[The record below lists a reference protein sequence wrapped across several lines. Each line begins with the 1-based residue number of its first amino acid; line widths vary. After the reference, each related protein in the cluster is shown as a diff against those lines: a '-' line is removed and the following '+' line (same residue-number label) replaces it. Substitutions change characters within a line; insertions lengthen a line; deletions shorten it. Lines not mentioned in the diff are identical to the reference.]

1 MEKAKVLLEK
11 GKQLLQEGD
20 WPRASEVLK
29 EALGFLE
36 GKDNSDEG
44 KTLLCDILIKKAHAD
59 SRLSEFELARTELED
74 ALEMARVLKDVKN
87 LADAYRGL
95 AYTFILDGDIDQA
108 MHNYMKALEHAEKCN
123 DRDLLGRVHLELGNV
138 YYYRYEY
145 EKAKEEYGRALAI
158 LKAVGNQAE
167 LARVY
172 NNLGDIHKTTGDLN
186 ESIEYH
192 RRCMELS
199 KKIGNLTMEG
209 FAALNAAEVFI
220 LMKEPRFTREYLSL
234 ASKVLKKTNDR
245 IGQASVFRIYGMVY
259 LAEGQLDA
267 AETAMNKCLAIAK
280 AQALHNTEAEG
291 YRALADILI
300 AKGKKAAAREAL
312 EKAMRL
318 FDSTKRPKESKEA
331 KHLMA
336 SLNED

>member
-11 GKQLLQEGD
+11 GLQLLQEGD
-20 WPRASEVLK
+20 WPRASEVLR
-29 EALGFLE
+29 EALDFLE
-36 GKDNSDEG
+36 GKVSSDEE
-44 KTLLCDILIKKAHAD
+44 KTLLSDILIKKAHAD

-74 ALEMARVLKDVKN
+74 ALEMARALKDVKN
-87 LADAYRGL
+87 MADAYRGL
-95 AYTFILDGDIDQA
+95 AYTYILDGDIDQA
-108 MHNYMKALEHAEKCN
+108 MRNYMKALDHAEKCH
-123 DRDLLGRVHLELGNV
+123 DRDLLGRVRLELGNV

-145 EKAKEEYGRALAI
+145 DKAKEEYGRALAI
-158 LKAVGNQAE
+158 LKSVGNQAE

-199 KKIGNLTMEG
+199 RRIGNLTMEG

-220 LMKEPRFTREYLSL
+220 LMKEPRFTREYLAL
-234 ASKVLKKTNDR
+234 ASKVLEKTNDK
-245 IGQASVFRIYGMVY
+245 IGQASVLRIDGMVH

-267 AETAMNKCLAIAK
+267 AEKAVNKCLAIAK
-280 AQALHNTEAEG
+280 THALHNTEAEG

-300 AKGKKAAAREAL
+300 AKGKKLAAREAL
-312 EKAMRL
+312 EKAIKL
-318 FDSTKRPKESKEA
+318 FDKTKRPKESKEA
-331 KHLMA
+331 KVLMD
-336 SLNED
+336 SLDEH